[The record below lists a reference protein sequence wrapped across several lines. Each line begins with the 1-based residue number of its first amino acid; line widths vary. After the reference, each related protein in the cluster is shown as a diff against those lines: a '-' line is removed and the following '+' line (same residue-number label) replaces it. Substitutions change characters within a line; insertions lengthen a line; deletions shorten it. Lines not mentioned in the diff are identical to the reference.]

1 MFGSRYL
8 QSWTVEDKLFFS
20 LAFYYPVS
28 PTLGL
33 VLGEADQ
40 PPVFGS
46 ESLTVA
52 DVQYLNDRI
61 PPDKFLSLGGRSEEI
76 SQIWV
81 VWGKAVAV
89 SRYQRFQSLSLYRK
103 SASHWLDI
111 CAHPNSFGK
120 GGTRFE
126 DRYPAIK
133 LPEFDIIDVS

>member
-1 MFGSRYL
+1 MRARFLRERRFTPRAKVNNGWKGGCL
-8 QSWTVEDKLFFS
+8 
-20 LAFYYPVS
+20 VS
-28 PTLGL
+28 A
-33 VLGEADQ
+33 VL
-40 PPVFGS
+40 
-46 ESLTVA
+46 T
-52 DVQYLNDRI
+52 NT
-61 PPDKFLSLGGRSEEI
+61 
-76 SQIWV
+76 
-81 VWGKAVAV
+81 V